1 MIDKRVIKTKTNIK
15 NTLKKLILDKPYEK
29 ITVTE
34 ICNVAKTSRI
44 TFYTYYDDKNSVVEE
59 IFDDYMKEATKDYYI
74 LEEKNNKEKSP
85 IKGYYNVLDAILDL
99 YYNNLEFFAYTNSFI
114 NPYLYS
120 SFYSHTFTIATS
132 YIEKHSN
139 DFKPKYSTKLTAILI
154 CNSLWGVINEFHAN
168 NADEEEVRKS
178 VRSIYADILNSDIF
192 TIVK

>member
-1 MIDKRVIKTKTNIK
+1 MIDKRILKTKANIK
-15 NTLKKLILDKPYEK
+15 GTLKKLILEKPYDK

-34 ICNVAKTSRI
+34 ICNAAKTSRI
-44 TFYTYYDDKNSVVEE
+44 TFYTYYDTKNAVVEE
-59 IFDDYMKEATKDYYI
+59 IFDDYMQEATRDYYA
-74 LEEKNNKEKSP
+74 LEEANNKENSP
-85 IKGYYNVLDAILDL
+85 VQGYYHVLDAILDL
-99 YYNNLEFFAYTNSFI
+99 YYNNLEFFAYTDSFI

-120 SFYSHTFTIATS
+120 SFYSHTFTIATN

-139 DFKPKYSTKLTAILI
+139 DLKPKYSTKLTAILI

-168 NADEEEVRKS
+168 KIAEKEVRES